1 MTFPRR
7 ATVLVIVASALVAGC
22 GDDAPTDYSATTTDD
37 FFAACTDATLDSVL
51 HTRLCQCVIDELTS
65 ELDYA
70 TFVELSDAMAA
81 EPAPPTAPEIVDVVA
96 DCVIEV
102 GDL

>member
-1 MTFPRR
+1 M
-7 ATVLVIVASALVAGC
+7 IVASALVAGC

-51 HTRLCQCVIDELTS
+51 HTRLCQCVIDELTA
-65 ELDYA
+65 ELDFTEFA
-70 TFVELSDAMAA
+70 ELDAEMAA
-81 EPAPPTAPEIVDVVA
+81 EPAPATSPIIIDAVA